1 MKAFQKKIT
10 RVAETP
16 DAVVFMGPEREV
28 DRWIEPPPAGKILML
43 APHPD
48 DGEAVG
54 VTLKIFAE
62 AGCEVFY
69 IIACLSPG
77 GVTDGFALAHAEREG
92 LKVAPADLPQYKK
105 TLRRAEQLESA
116 RLAGFPGREPEFLA
130 LEEGSEGRLVESRAN
145 AEAMARVLAE
155 VAPDVSLMPIGE
167 DTNIEHVQ
175 VYRWLSRAA
184 AELAASRGKPILG
197 LYNRDPK
204 TLHINEQLI
213 VPFDEQ
219 LAGWKAK
226 LLATH
231 RSQQERNLAQRGHGL
246 DQRILR
252 VNRPAWER
260 VKKSLPPEIIPLY
273 TYAEVFQ
280 VEIFR

>member
-1 MKAFQKKIT
+1 
-10 RVAETP
+10 
-16 DAVVFMGPEREV
+16 MGPGSEV
-28 DRWIEPPPAGKILML
+28 EEWIEPPPAGKILML

-48 DGEAVG
+48 DAEAVG

-62 AGCEVFY
+62 AGCEVLY
-69 IIACLSPG
+69 KIACLSPG
-77 GVTDGFALAHAEREG
+77 GVTDGFALAHAERGG
-92 LKVAPADLPQYKK
+92 LVVAPDDLPQYKK

-116 RLAGFPGREPEFLA
+116 RLAGFLGREPEFLA
-130 LEEGSEGRLVESRAN
+130 LEEDSEGRLVESEAN
-145 AEAMARVLAE
+145 AGAMARVLAE
-155 VAPDVSLMPIGE
+155 VAPDVALMPIGE
-167 DTNIEHVQ
+167 DTNIDHGL
-175 VYRWLSRAA
+175 VYRWFRRAA

-204 TLHINEQLI
+204 TLSINEQLF

-252 VNRPAWER
+252 VNSPAWER
-260 VKKSLPPEIIPLY
+260 LKNSLKADWTSKY
-273 TYAEVFQ
+273 SYAEVFQ
-280 VEIFR
+280 VELFR